1 MNFCKNE
8 VAADK
13 SALFSAAFG
22 PVRPEIIQVA
32 IMSIVLA
39 RIDNRLIHGQ
49 VLESWVPYTH
59 ANCIVV
65 ANDEVAGLTFQ
76 RTLMEAAVPRGIRV
90 VIGSIEEVARLFAA
104 GELAVTRV
112 LLLFASSGDALA
124 AYRHGV
130 PFAAL
135 NLGNMHGGEGKLRL
149 SCTIALDPV
158 DIDNLKQLE
167 EAGVRIVS
175 QCIPS
180 DREQGWRKLIRE
192 TGA

>member
-1 MNFCKNE
+1 
-8 VAADK
+8 
-13 SALFSAAFG
+13 
-22 PVRPEIIQVA
+22 
-32 IMSIVLA
+32 MSIVLA

-90 VIGSIEEVARLFAA
+90 VIGTIEEIASLYAA
-104 GELAVTRV
+104 GELDVSRV
-112 LLLFASSGDALA
+112 LLLFASSADALQA
-124 AYRHGV
+124 HRHGV
-130 PFAAL
+130 HFAAL
-135 NLGNMHGGEGKLRL
+135 NLGNMHGGAGKMRL

-158 DIDNLKQLE
+158 DIGNLKLLE
-167 EAGVRIVS
+167 ESGVRIVS

-180 DREQGWRKLIRE
+180 DREQSWRKLIRE
-192 TGA
+192 AGD